1 MVFINK
7 RIPITMK
14 AIAAML
20 WRILIGTI
28 FCRPAPTTTANKV
41 LKIKASDP
49 PKKTANGYL
58 LDKVKE
64 NVASWV
70 LSPSSAKKTVPN
82 TVINNL
88 QSITFSFPMPESVC
102 FKYILSPKEA
112 KSMSE
117 TVTNPID
124 FRKRIVILKCS
135 KYDNINFNY
144 FDYGNFAPNLC
155 PGLG

>member
-1 MVFINK
+1 
-7 RIPITMK
+7 
-14 AIAAML
+14 
-20 WRILIGTI
+20 
-28 FCRPAPTTTANKV
+28 
-41 LKIKASDP
+41 
-49 PKKTANGYL
+49 
-58 LDKVKE
+58 
-64 NVASWV
+64 
-70 LSPSSAKKTVPN
+70 
-82 TVINNL
+82 
-88 QSITFSFPMPESVC
+88 MPESVC

-144 FDYGNFAPNLC
+144 FDYGNFAPNRC